1 VNGWTNE
8 YKIIYSVLLI
18 EKSINRYWLHKYNEM
33 KLPKFILSIA
43 ESEKF
48 ARSALKE
55 DALGKINRY
64 KKMPTIFK

>member
-1 VNGWTNE
+1 
-8 YKIIYSVLLI
+8 
-18 EKSINRYWLHKYNEM
+18 M